1 MGQKINPT
9 GLRIG
14 VIKDWESR
22 WYADPKDF
30 GDTLVEDHKLREF
43 LLELLAPAGVPKIE
57 IERNSKRVNINI
69 FCAKPG
75 MVIGKGGAE
84 IEKLKKLC
92 ESKLGGKRFRSTSL
106 KLSSP
111 TLTLSLSLRT
121 SLLSL
126 KEEFPSA
133 VLSSS
138 PSDAP

>member
-84 IEKLKKLC
+84 IEAQ
-92 ESKLGGKRFRSTSL
+92 EA
-106 KLSSP
+106 
-111 TLTLSLSLRT
+111 LR
-121 SLLSL
+121 
-126 KEEFPSA
+126 EQARRQRGFA
-133 VLSSS
+133 QHR
-138 PSDAP
+138 

>member
-75 MVIGKGGAE
+75 MVIPSFAWNCYPTRTGSYLPYPFPCSP
-84 IEKLKKLC
+84 I
-92 ESKLGGKRFRSTSL
+92 RY
-106 KLSSP
+106 SSCGVAW
-111 TLTLSLSLRT
+111 SLSCASPFSTGRICLRKPRNNIR
-121 SLLSL
+121 SRH
-126 KEEFPSA
+126 
-133 VLSSS
+133 SSR
-138 PSDAP
+138 